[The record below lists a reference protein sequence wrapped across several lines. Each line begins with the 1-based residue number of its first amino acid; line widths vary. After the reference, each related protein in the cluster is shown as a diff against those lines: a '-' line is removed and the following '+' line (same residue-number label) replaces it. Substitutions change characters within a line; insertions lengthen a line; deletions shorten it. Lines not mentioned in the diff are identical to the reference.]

1 MEFIKYYIAG
11 FTVHFMRIMFKIF
24 FFEPLTKSN
33 LIQRLLTASFILVL
47 VGVLLTPFLFLHAED
62 AVKIVV
68 LVDTLVYVVKI
79 IAHMVTLIEVFSF
92 CDVGKEIHEK
102 MLELDEDIGLK
113 LYQKMKSLQNLNSNV
128 YFHAFILIVFI
139 GLNYATI
146 IAVNVHH
153 EFGSLNR
160 FQWLSFFSS
169 IACKVRM
176 IQVIID
182 LSKVRIRMKFFHEAI
197 LNLNKIRR
205 PLSIFKKRLFFLDLK
220 MEKILALKI
229 IYDKIFGV
237 CEDINNCY
245 GSSLLVIIAAVFVDI
260 TSNCYQIFLIVEIG
274 QIHLVGIVYSFS
286 IILQMVVIVW
296 ILCWNSQQ
304 CSAVVGISNSK

>member
-11 FTVHFMRIMFKIF
+11 FTVHFMKILFKIF

-33 LIQRLLTASFILVL
+33 LIQRLIVASFILVL
-47 VGVLLTPFLFLHAED
+47 VGVLLTPFFFTRVDD

-79 IAHMVTLIEVFSF
+79 IAHIVTLIEVFSF
-92 CDVGKEIHEK
+92 CDVGKKINEK

-113 LYQKMKSLQNLNSNV
+113 LYQRMKSLQALKSGV
-128 YFHAFILIVFI
+128 YFNAFILIVFI

-146 IAVNVHH
+146 IVTNVYH

-169 IACKVRM
+169 IACKLRM
-176 IQVIID
+176 IQVIVD
-182 LSKVRIRMKFFHEAI
+182 LAKVRIRMNFFHEAI
-197 LNLNKIRR
+197 LNWNNIRR
-205 PLSIFKKRLFFLDLK
+205 PLSMSKKKLFYLDLK

-260 TSNCYQIFLIVEIG
+260 TSNCYQIFLIIEIG
-274 QIHLVGIVYSFS
+274 RIHLVGVVYSFS
-286 IILQMVVIVW
+286 IILQMVVIIW

-304 CSAVVGISNSK
+304 CSAVVGICFSK